1 MQHDSLRSSA
11 VHRGTSGLCIRGS
24 GIDAS
29 RCICGCAGVGMLC
42 WGLLANVRPLVD
54 LYEYLLKS
62 STDLAR
68 EAPPQR
74 KSRILG
80 VRLHHRLLK

>member
-1 MQHDSLRSSA
+1 M
-11 VHRGTSGLCIRGS
+11 SGGLG
-24 GIDAS
+24 AH
-29 RCICGCAGVGMLC
+29 AGVGMLC

-68 EAPPQR
+68 QAPPLR
-74 KSRILG
+74 KSRILSA
-80 VRLHHRLLK
+80 LLSDCS

>member
-1 MQHDSLRSSA
+1 
-11 VHRGTSGLCIRGS
+11 
-24 GIDAS
+24 
-29 RCICGCAGVGMLC
+29 MLC

-80 VRLHHRLLK
+80 VRSHCRLL

>member
-1 MQHDSLRSSA
+1 
-11 VHRGTSGLCIRGS
+11 
-24 GIDAS
+24 
-29 RCICGCAGVGMLC
+29 MLC

-68 EAPPQR
+68 PAPPTR

-80 VRLHHRLLK
+80 ALPFSISHTIAVQDMRVAV

>member
-1 MQHDSLRSSA
+1 M
-11 VHRGTSGLCIRGS
+11 GLLYLF
-24 GIDAS
+24 
-29 RCICGCAGVGMLC
+29 AGVGMLC

-68 EAPPQR
+68 EAPPHR

-80 VRLHHRLLK
+80 GGACPV